1 MAERAT
7 DRFVRLVGLV
17 SFLEA
22 SGPVPVDELARH
34 FGVTAKQILAD
45 VDTLWVSGTPGY
57 WPDDLI
63 DFDADSYDRGVVH
76 LTEARGMTRPLRLG
90 TREGIALIAALRA
103 LHEAVSASGD
113 DEQAGVV
120 ESALTKLTVAT
131 GDAASAL
138 DVRVTVDASREVLA
152 AIRSATTTGRRLLID
167 YVDGSDVTTR
177 RVVEPFRLV
186 PSDDVTYL
194 HAWCLDAQGERT
206 FRTDRI
212 LAAEVVDEPATRT
225 ASPAAASRAYRPAGD
240 SVVELVL
247 SAQARWIAEQVP
259 VESVTNIDE
268 TRFAVTLRVANP
280 AWLRL
285 FLLRN
290 ASRIL
295 SVGPEEV
302 REDVAV
308 AARLALAEYESLGL
322 LDDEQ
327 AAGPPSLP
335 APAGAGA

>member
-1 MAERAT
+1 M
-7 DRFVRLVGLV
+7 
-17 SFLEA
+17 
-22 SGPVPVDELARH
+22 
-34 FGVTAKQILAD
+34 
-45 VDTLWVSGTPGY
+45 
-57 WPDDLI
+57 
-63 DFDADSYDRGVVH
+63 
-76 LTEARGMTRPLRLG
+76 
-90 TREGIALIAALRA
+90 
-103 LHEAVSASGD
+103 
-113 DEQAGVV
+113 
-120 ESALTKLTVAT
+120 
-131 GDAASAL
+131 
-138 DVRVTVDASREVLA
+138 
-152 AIRSATTTGRRLLID
+152 
-167 YVDGSDVTTR
+167 
-177 RVVEPFRLV
+177 
-186 PSDDVTYL
+186 
-194 HAWCLDAQGERT
+194 
-206 FRTDRI
+206 
-212 LAAEVVDEPATRT
+212 
-225 ASPAAASRAYRPAGD
+225 
-240 SVVELVL
+240 
-247 SAQARWIAEQVP
+247 P